1 MILRTY
7 RPCDCKELA
16 DLFYHTVHIVNAA
29 DYTEEQLNAWA
40 TGTIDFEEW
49 NRSLLEHYSI
59 IALDGKRIT
68 GFGYIDKTGYLDSKK
83 EATASSANSRESFS
97 RIL

>member
-49 NRSLLEHYSI
+49 NRSLLEH
-59 IALDGKRIT
+59 
-68 GFGYIDKTGYLDSKK
+68 
-83 EATASSANSRESFS
+83 
-97 RIL
+97 